1 MARRKKEQ
9 QPTDDAAVGYGRP
22 PVYTRFTKGVSG
34 NPAGR
39 PRGTL
44 NFATVLSK
52 AMREKV
58 IINEG
63 GKRKAVTKLEAAIKQ
78 LVNQAASGNQ
88 RAARSL
94 FELARQ
100 VEKTEDQAMDTA
112 APFSEIDAEVIQELL
127 NRFQSQEPGSE
138 SESEQQTEVEH
149 QDDQR
154 S

>member
-1 MARRKKEQ
+1 MAPRKKEQ

-78 LVNQAASGNQ
+78 LVNQAASGDQ

-100 VEKTEDQAMDTA
+100 VEKTEDQGPNPS
-112 APFSEIDAEVIQELL
+112 APLSEIDQEVIQGLLDRIQPQDPELAL
-127 NRFQSQEPGSE
+127 EPKP
-138 SESEQQTEVEH
+138 EVELN
-149 QDDQR
+149 DDQR

>member
-78 LVNQAASGNQ
+78 LVNQAASGDQ

-100 VEKTEDQAMDTA
+100 VEKTEDQGPNPS
-112 APFSEIDAEVIQELL
+112 APLSEIDQEVIQGLLDRIQPQDPELAL
-127 NRFQSQEPGSE
+127 EPKP
-138 SESEQQTEVEH
+138 EVELN
-149 QDDQR
+149 DDQR

>member
-1 MARRKKEQ
+1 
-9 QPTDDAAVGYGRP
+9 
-22 PVYTRFTKGVSG
+22 VSG

-78 LVNQAASGNQ
+78 LVNQAASGDQ

-100 VEKTEDQAMDTA
+100 VEKTEDQGPNPS
-112 APFSEIDAEVIQELL
+112 APLSEIDQEVIQGLLDRIQPQDPELAL
-127 NRFQSQEPGSE
+127 EPKP
-138 SESEQQTEVEH
+138 EVELN
-149 QDDQR
+149 DDQR